1 MMVAQISQTQ
11 RVRPS
16 LVPQDITV
24 ARTGAFI
31 DVSGAQRLL
40 ASFNV
45 ATVAATKKVTV
56 KLVQAR
62 DAAGTGAKDLTA
74 AFDTVAPAGGA
85 ALAPT
90 IDAQITDLDS
100 ANGYGFAA
108 AYAVSDNA
116 AAVYG
121 AATLILGGNRFNP

>member
-1 MMVAQISQTQ
+1 MVAQISQTQ

-16 LVPQDITV
+16 IVPQDITT
-24 ARTGAFI
+24 ARTGTFI

-40 ASFNV
+40 AIFNV

-62 DAAGTGAKDLTA
+62 DAAGTGAKDLTT

-85 ALAPT
+85 TLAPT
-90 IDAQITDLDS
+90 IDAQITDLDG
-100 ANGYGFAA
+100 ANGYGFVA

-116 AAVYG
+116 TPVYG
-121 AATLILGGNRFNP
+121 SATLLLGGNRYNP